1 MCLADDCL
9 STDKTAVQ
17 VSDDTEADRPAGLA
31 VDFGNQST
39 YSCTDSLQGLPW
51 WAVDLG
57 EASAISHV
65 ILTLP
70 SVSGD
75 DRNYCLHSLIHQ
87 FTEETMNSLFRIYTL
102 DLVYAETHNQIKLF
116 SN

>member
-1 MCLADDCL
+1 VNACLADECL
-9 STDKTAVQ
+9 STDKTTVQ
-17 VSDDTEADRPAGLA
+17 LSDDTEADRPAGLA
-31 VDFGNQST
+31 VDFGNLNT
-39 YSCTDSLQGLPW
+39 YSCTDALQGIPW

-75 DRNYCLHSLIHQ
+75 DRNYLYSLIHR
-87 FTEETMNSLFRIYTL
+87 FTKETM
-102 DLVYAETHNQIKLF
+102 QMIKYQQFILYLHA
-116 SN
+116 